1 MKKHLL
7 AAIAFFCTTLSLSA
21 QIPTNGLVAKWSF
34 NGNLTADSHGSYTLN
49 NGGSGAVLSN
59 GYQGTVNTAAY
70 FNGNAI
76 MGINNSVFRP
86 TTFSMSTWFKM
97 SGTSPYH
104 TLANVRLN
112 TSSSPYNAY
121 NLCIGNST
129 LNYLAFFFTTSSS
142 SDIALYDTSF
152 TSINVWTH
160 AAITCDYNS
169 TANNTTVKM
178 YVNGLLHSQTTQ
190 TGNIVYSNT
199 PLNIGSVGGAAS
211 GNSLV
216 GSLDEFLFYN
226 RVLSP
231 SEVTTIYNGTAT
243 GIHSSINNQNSG
255 ITIYPN
261 PTNAILTI
269 EVKEQTQISIVNIL
283 GELVKTEIINGTSK
297 IDVSTLNAGVYF
309 IQDSKSGKAI
319 KFIKE

>member
-1 MKKHLL
+1 MKKQLL
-7 AAIAFFCTTLSLSA
+7 AAIALFCGTLSLSA

-34 NGNLTADSHGSYTLN
+34 NGNLTADSYGPYTLN
-49 NGGSGAVLSN
+49 NGGAGAVLTN
-59 GYQGTVNTAAY
+59 GYQGTANTAAY

-76 MGINNSVFRP
+76 MGINNPVFRP
-86 TTFSMSTWFKM
+86 TTFSMATWFKM

-129 LNYLAFFFTTSSS
+129 LNYLTFFFTTSNSN
-142 SDIALYDTSF
+142 DIALSDTSY
-152 TSINVWTH
+152 TSINMWTH
-160 AAITCDYNS
+160 ATITCDYNS
-169 TANNTTVKM
+169 TTNNTTVKM

-199 PLNIGSVGGAAS
+199 TFNMGSVGGAAS

-226 RVLSP
+226 RVLTP
-231 SEVTTIYNGTAT
+231 SEVSNIYNGTTT
-243 GIHSSINNQNSG
+243 GIHSTINNQNSE
-255 ITIYPN
+255 ITLYPN
-261 PTNAILTI
+261 PTSSILNI
-269 EVKEQTQISIVNIL
+269 EVKEQTQISIINIL
-283 GELVKTEIINGTSK
+283 GEVIKTETIIESSQV
-297 IDVSTLNAGVYF
+297 DVSNLNPGVYF

>member
-7 AAIAFFCTTLSLSA
+7 VAITFFCTTLSLSA

-34 NGNLTADSHGSYTLN
+34 DGNLTADSHGSYTLN

-59 GYQGTVNTAAY
+59 GYQGNANTAAY

-76 MGINNSVFRP
+76 MGINNAAFRP
-86 TTFSMSTWFKM
+86 TTFSMATWFKM
-97 SGTSPYH
+97 SGTEPYH

-112 TSSSPYNAY
+112 PTSAPYNSY

-142 SDIALYDTSF
+142 NDIALYDTSF
-152 TSINVWTH
+152 TSINVWAH
-160 AAITCDYNS
+160 ATITCDYNS
-169 TANNTTVKM
+169 TTNNTTVKM
-178 YVNGLLHSQTTQ
+178 YVDGLLHSQTTQ
-190 TGNIVYSNT
+190 TGNIIYSNT
-199 PLNIGSVGGAAS
+199 PFNIGSVGGAAS
-211 GNSLV
+211 GNSLD

-231 SEVTTIYNGTAT
+231 SEVATIYNGTST
-243 GIHSSINNQNSG
+243 DIHSSNNTQHSQ
-255 ITIYPN
+255 ITLYPN
-261 PTNAILTI
+261 PTSSILNI
-269 EVKEQTQISIVNIL
+269 DVKEQTQITIVNVL
-283 GELVKTEIINGTSK
+283 GDIVLTQPINGLSE
-297 IDVSTLNAGVYF
+297 IDVSKLTSGVYF
-309 IQDSKSGKAI
+309 IKDATSGRAT